1 MTIANQEPK
10 RAWIIQRCIDAFKN
24 QYEDWPGY
32 CEKPMTRD
40 EAMIAL
46 KECEEKWPYG
56 FRAHKV

>member
-1 MTIANQEPK
+1 MVIGNQELK
-10 RAWIIQRCIDAFKN
+10 REWIIQRCIDAFKN
-24 QYEDWPGY
+24 QYEDWSGY

-46 KECEEKWPYG
+46 KECEEKWSYE